1 MLEWTIHEKITL
13 VKKKKNDR
21 DLGQVHCNYMLL
33 EKWAFYW
40 EKHDI
45 GAREISKV

>member
-1 MLEWTIHEKITL
+1 MLRWTIHEKITL
-13 VKKKKNDR
+13 VKKNDY
-21 DLGQVHCNYMLL
+21 DLGQVHCNYMLM

-45 GAREISKV
+45 DAHEISKV